1 MTDYE
6 KFCNQVNK
14 YLPSHQWTP
23 EENDELRRS
32 CKKLGMEFLIEL
44 I

>member
-6 KFCNQVNK
+6 KFCNQINK
-14 YLPSHQWTP
+14 LLPSHIWTP
-23 EENDELRRS
+23 EEDELLRKS
-32 CKKLGMEFLIEL
+32 CKKLGMDFLTEL